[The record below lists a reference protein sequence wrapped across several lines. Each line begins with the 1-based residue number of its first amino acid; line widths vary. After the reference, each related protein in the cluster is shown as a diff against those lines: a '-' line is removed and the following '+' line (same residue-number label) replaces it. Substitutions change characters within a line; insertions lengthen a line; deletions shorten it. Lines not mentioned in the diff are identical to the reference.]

1 MASMTESLVEVPQES
16 IIVLKANHSTRK
28 RHERT
33 TVFYKMPPPT
43 LFRMDDKYQRRAS
56 SSFLQKFGNNVGLTS
71 IAAVVLSSALI
82 TFMLMLEQ
90 HERVLS
96 VYYSQIEKE
105 MVPRNLK
112 ATSGLDFYGSMPVK
126 PEPEGLKLAWLMSFP
141 NSGTS
146 FTSLLIRE
154 LSKTDSGS
162 NYAYE
167 TPSGRA
173 GFKYPIY
180 EDMPEG
186 PFWVNKA
193 EPGLEYEYTLPTE
206 YVLTKV
212 RKDYRTASS

>member
-1 MASMTESLVEVPQES
+1 
-16 IIVLKANHSTRK
+16 
-28 RHERT
+28 
-33 TVFYKMPPPT
+33 
-43 LFRMDDKYQRRAS
+43 
-56 SSFLQKFGNNVGLTS
+56 
-71 IAAVVLSSALI
+71 
-82 TFMLMLEQ
+82 ML
-90 HERVLS
+90 
-96 VYYSQIEKE
+96 
-105 MVPRNLK
+105 PRNLK
-112 ATSGLDFYGSMPVK
+112 ASAELDFYSTSIQPAK

-167 TPSGRA
+167 TDAGRA

-212 RKDYRTASS
+212 RYLLALSKEFMLPPTHDIYISHTFCATANFIDV